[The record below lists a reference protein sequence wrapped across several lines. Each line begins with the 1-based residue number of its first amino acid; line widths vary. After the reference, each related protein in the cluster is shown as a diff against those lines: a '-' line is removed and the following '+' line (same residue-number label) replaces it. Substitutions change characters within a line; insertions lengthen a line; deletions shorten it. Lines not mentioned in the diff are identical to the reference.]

1 MKKLFIIVLIST
13 IIITGCTKPTSEV
26 QTKTNSY
33 ENNLIEEQ
41 EIKTDDEFV
50 NYIKNVE
57 LEVENITTQEEL
69 TVEDQK
75 VLENTFITLT
85 DFIFYDGEINGVT
98 FDELTDSAKEKVLDI
113 YQKIDSK
120 IESKF
125 PNYKENIA
133 STSKNVY
140 ANIRK
145 EVEELKDKIKD
156 KYIDEYGQE
165 KYDNLEQSYNESK
178 ETLKDSAQS
187 TYVTLKDVSTEF
199 YENTKNKAE
208 NWYKNY
214 KESRN

>member
-1 MKKLFIIVLIST
+1 MKRLFIMVLIST
-13 IIITGCTKPTSEV
+13 IIFTGCTKPTSEV
-26 QTKTNSY
+26 KVTDKY
-33 ENNLIEEQ
+33 EYNLIEEKVISSD
-41 EIKTDDEFV
+41 EEFV
-50 NYIKNVE
+50 TYINNVE
-57 LEVENITTQEEL
+57 QEVTTITEKEDVTA
-69 TVEDQK
+69 EDQK

-85 DFIFYDGEINGVT
+85 DFIFYNGEINGVT
-98 FDELTDSAKEKVLDI
+98 FDELTDSAKGKVLDI
-113 YQKIDSK
+113 YDKIDTK
-120 IESKF
+120 IESAF

-133 STSKNVY
+133 SKSQDVY
-140 ANIRK
+140 ANIKK
-145 EVEELKDKIKD
+145 EIAELRDKIKD

-187 TYVTLKDVSTEF
+187 TYETLKDVSTEF

>member
-1 MKKLFIIVLIST
+1 MKRLFIMVLIST
-13 IIITGCTKPTSEV
+13 IIFTGCTKPTSEV
-26 QTKTNSY
+26 KVTDKY
-33 ENNLIEEQ
+33 EYNLIEEKVISSD
-41 EIKTDDEFV
+41 EEFV
-50 NYIKNVE
+50 TYINNVE
-57 LEVENITTQEEL
+57 QEVTTITEKEEV
-69 TVEDQK
+69 TAQDQK

-113 YQKIDSK
+113 YDKIDTK
-120 IESKF
+120 IESVF
-125 PNYKENIA
+125 PNYKEDIA
-133 STSKNVY
+133 STSKDIY
-140 ANIRK
+140 ANIKK
-145 EVEELKDKIKD
+145 EITELKDKIKD

-187 TYVTLKDVSTEF
+187 TYETLKDVSTEF